1 MYLPDIPKIFYLP
14 EKEKHLDFRDLEVF
28 FFWCQFCW
36 RVTIK
41 QPKWFC
47 ISASPCPQL
56 SGLQSSQPLLSL
68 DSDETSLAQQVELVK
83 AAVMKLEAR
92 VGLEVDETPRLRN
105 NEQIGKQV
113 KVIFGNE
120 TGGEWLTGS

>member
-1 MYLPDIPKIFYLP
+1 
-14 EKEKHLDFRDLEVF
+14 
-28 FFWCQFCW
+28 
-36 RVTIK
+36 
-41 QPKWFC
+41 
-47 ISASPCPQL
+47 
-56 SGLQSSQPLLSL
+56 
-68 DSDETSLAQQVELVK
+68 
-83 AAVMKLEAR
+83 MKLEAR